1 MATTNEILDLVFTI
15 RAKDELGQ
23 YLDDEQVWQEGLEW
37 TQQMMQRA
45 TTCVSMAKRYID
57 TMLTGKIDDELYND
71 IWAEATVVFI
81 LRRRGG
87 DDFRTMAEMLKSKI
101 DGVVNRRTS
110 AYFVSSRSGLWR
122 SDWFDIFG
130 KGDENA

>member
-1 MATTNEILDLVFTI
+1 MATTSEILDLVFTV

-45 TTCVSMAKRYID
+45 TTCVLMAKRYID
-57 TMLTGKIDDELYND
+57 TMLTGEIGELYND
-71 IWAEATVVFI
+71 LWAEATVVFI

-87 DDFRTMAEMLKSKI
+87 EDFRTMADMLKDKI
-101 DGVVNRRTS
+101 DRVVNRRTS
-110 AYFVSSRSGLWR
+110 AYYVLSRSGLLR
-122 SDWFDIFG
+122 RGWFDVFS
-130 KGDENA
+130 KGGENA

>member
-1 MATTNEILDLVFTI
+1 MASVSEILDLVFTI

-37 TQQMMQRA
+37 TQPMMQRA
-45 TTCVSMAKRYID
+45 TTCVSMAKRYVD
-57 TMLTGKIDDELYND
+57 TMLNAKIDDALYND
-71 IWAEATVVFI
+71 LWAEATVVFI

-87 DDFRTMAEMLKSKI
+87 EDFRTMAEMLKNKI

-110 AYFVSSRSGLWR
+110 AYFITSRGGMWR
-122 SDWFDIFG
+122 SDWYDIFNRG
-130 KGDENA
+130 VEDA